1 MTTLGVWSAES
12 GVKGEYLSKTED
24 DTAQGKLTING
35 GVDFPLTSSGI
46 GISGTDG
53 DASASVKLYSAKRI
67 TLRTANETR
76 LIVRENGRVGIG
88 LTDPTEKLQVSGNV
102 KVVGGGN
109 LFMQDGARVQFG
121 SSDSASIFGK
131 EGSSDGY
138 ISLAPNSEIVRVTA
152 TGKVGIN
159 ETSPKQT
166 LTVRGP
172 SNDNINADTGFIRF
186 QGDGNN
192 GLLMGNQAS
201 SPFSFYLQ
209 SGFIT
214 DLSVKYAL
222 SLNPLGGYVGVN
234 TIDPRVNLEVKKGQ
248 NAIEYYPAEYR
259 NRYAASILNCLDGS
273 TEHGLFVANRWAG
286 KDSQA
291 LEVGSLY
298 SSEGSYNSYFRV
310 RGDGYVGIGR
320 TDPKARLDVNGH
332 ARVGEDGGV
341 GFVQYGAS
349 GNASLNYHIGT
360 DGTGSLAVYRG
371 VIGSGTTQFYMNQSG
386 EAQIWSNVKIAP
398 PTTNGEGGDLVLLK
412 PNQSDPG
419 LTLDVLDNST
429 YRLFTTNSESTL
441 LIGNL
446 GSGAHYIN
454 FYCGDGVSPLNITQG
469 YSLFNKD
476 LRFGYTNTQVF
487 PGIGN
492 TDFGGVLSISSTSG
506 TVLVLSRKDGDAVA
520 LNRTGTNGDLM
531 TFRKNGAIK
540 GSIEIDDSNI
550 RITGLAGGPL
560 FRNGFNIDSTEG
572 LIEAFK
578 DALTT
583 IADLENR
590 VQVLEGGNN

>member
-1 MTTLGVWSAES
+1 MCGLPSQVSKVNTS
-12 GVKGEYLSKTED
+12 GKTED

-35 GVDFPLTSSGI
+35 GVDFPLTSSGV

-53 DASASVKLYSAKRI
+53 DASAAVKLYSSNRI
-67 TLRTANETR
+67 ALRTANETR
-76 LIVRENGRVGIG
+76 LIVRENGQVGIG
-88 LTDPTEKLQVSGNV
+88 MSDPSEKLQVSGNV

-109 LFMQDGARVQFG
+109 LFMQDAAKVPFG
-121 SSDSASIFGK
+121 TSDAASIIGK

-138 ISLAPNSEIVRVTA
+138 ISLSPNSEIVRVTS

-159 ETSPKQT
+159 DTDPKQT

-172 SNDNINADTGFIRF
+172 SNDNINTDTAFIKF
-186 QGDGNN
+186 PGDGNN
-192 GLLMGNQAS
+192 GLLMGNQAG

-248 NAIEYYPAEYR
+248 NAIEYYPTEYR
-259 NRYAASILNCLDGS
+259 NRYAASILNCVDS
-273 TEHGLFVANRWAG
+273 ATEHGLFVANRWAG
-286 KDSQA
+286 KDSQV

-298 SSEGSYNSYFRV
+298 SSEGSYNCYFRV

-320 TDPKARLDVNGH
+320 TDPNQRLDVNGH
-332 ARVGEDGGV
+332 ARVGDDGGV

-349 GNASLNYHIGT
+349 GNANLNYHIGC
-360 DGTGSLAVYRG
+360 DGTGSLTVYRG
-371 VIGSGTTQFYMNQSG
+371 VIGSGTTQFFMNQNG
-386 EAQIWSNVKIAP
+386 EAQIWSNVRVAP
-398 PTTNGEGGDLVLLK
+398 PTTSGEGGDIVLTR

-419 LTLDVLDNST
+419 LTLDVLDDYT
-429 YRLFTTNSESTL
+429 YRLFTTVADSNL
-441 LIGNL
+441 YIGNL
-446 GSGAHYIN
+446 GGGNHNIN
-454 FYCGDGVSPLNITQG
+454 FFCGDGISPVGMTQG
-469 YSLFNKD
+469 YTLFNKD
-476 LRFGYTNTQVF
+476 VRYGYSDTTVF

-492 TDFGGVLSISSTSG
+492 MNVGGIMSITPDYVAGSG
-506 TVLVLSRKDGDAVA
+506 TILALSRNDGEPLA
-520 LNRTGTNGDLM
+520 LNRNFSDGDVIS
-531 TFRKNGAIK
+531 FRKNGEIK
-540 GSIEIDDSNI
+540 GSIEVNGSNI

-560 FRNGFNIDSTEG
+560 FRAGFNIDSSEG

-578 DALTT
+578 ALE
-583 IADLENR
+583 AR
-590 VQVLEGGNN
+590 VAALEGGTN